1 MCGLAGILMHDGM
14 PDKAALDALAEAL
27 AHRGPDGSGEFSH
40 QDMAVVHTRLSIID
54 LATGD
59 QPIQDKRG
67 TVIVANGEI
76 YNYLELR
83 QNLGE
88 QNFQTHSD
96 CEPPLLLY
104 ELKGTQF
111 TQHLRGM
118 YGIAI
123 ADPHNHHI
131 QLARD
136 PFGIKPLYYIEIAGG
151 IAFASEAGALLEAG
165 LAPRELN
172 TLKRQE
178 LLQLQFT
185 TGTDTIFKAIK
196 RVAPGETLTLEGGRV
211 SHRLHHAALSKQ
223 APQNWSEAE
232 ALEKLDTALMDS
244 VMVHQRS
251 DVPYGMFLSGGV
263 DSSVVLACM
272 RELNDQPV
280 EAFTAGFSGTS
291 VADERDHAK
300 AVAAAAGANFHS
312 VEFREEDFWN
322 LLPSIAAAMD
332 DPAADYAILP
342 TYKLG
347 QAVHATGLKVVLS
360 GEGGDELFAGYGRY
374 RKQMRPWFLGGRKM
388 RSKGV
393 FAGLDLLHDNSAEW
407 RKGFDAVWQLEA
419 TPKRTK
425 LQIAQAVDCA
435 DWLPHDLLI
444 KLDRCLMAHGVEG
457 RTPLLDKKV
466 ADVAM
471 LLPDNLKVRGRVG
484 KYLLRRWLDQKL
496 PEAKAF
502 EKKKGFTVPVAEW
515 MGSRGRDLGKLV
527 GEQESIKEICD
538 PSGVEKLF
546 ASLEG
551 SAAKRNGQAAWVL
564 LFYALWHRR
573 HIEGVVP
580 EGDIFDCLGD
590 HKGKS

>member
-1 MCGLAGILMHDGM
+1 MCGLAGILLHDGT
-14 PDKAALDALAEAL
+14 PDTATIDALAAAL
-27 AHRGPDGSGEFSH
+27 AHRGPDGSGEFAY
-40 QDMAVVHTRLSIID
+40 QDMEVVHTRLSIID
-54 LATGD
+54 LETGD

-76 YNYLELR
+76 YNYLEMR
-83 QNLGE
+83 KSLGE
-88 QNFQTHSD
+88 QNFQTKSD
-96 CEPPLLLY
+96 SEIPLLLY
-104 ELKGTQF
+104 ELKGTTF
-111 TQHLRGM
+111 TQGLRGM

-123 ADPHNHHI
+123 ADTHNHHI

-136 PFGIKPLYYIEIAGG
+136 SFGIKPLYYTEFEGG
-151 IAFASEAGALLEAG
+151 VAFASEAGALLDAG
-165 LAPRELN
+165 LASRTLN
-172 TLKRQE
+172 TNKRQE

-185 TGTDTIFKAIK
+185 TGEDTIFENIK
-196 RVAPGETLTLEGGRV
+196 RVKPGQTLTLDGGKV
-211 SHRLHHAALSKQ
+211 THSLQLPALSKTGPEDWQ
-223 APQNWSEAE
+223 EKE
-232 ALEKLDTALMDS
+232 ALEKLDEALMDS
-244 VMVHQRS
+244 VLIHQRS

-272 RELNDQPV
+272 RDLNDKPV
-280 EAFTAGFSGTS
+280 EAFTSGFSGTS

-300 AVAAAAGANFHS
+300 AVAKAAGANFHD
-312 VEFREEDFWN
+312 VEFSEEDFWT
-322 LLPSIAAAMD
+322 LLPEIAAVMD

-347 QAVHATGLKVVLS
+347 AAVRDAGLKVVLS

-393 FAGLDLLHDNSAEW
+393 FHGLNVLRDTGNQW
-407 RKGFDAVWQLEA
+407 RDSFDEVWQRESK
-419 TPKRTK
+419 PKRTK

-457 RTPLLDKKV
+457 RTPLLDSKV
-466 ADVAM
+466 AGVAM
-471 LLPDNLKVRGRVG
+471 RLPDNLKVRGGIG
-484 KYLLRRWLDQKL
+484 KYLLRKWLDQKL
-496 PEAKAF
+496 PEARAF
-502 EKKKGFTVPVAEW
+502 DKKKGFTVPVAEW
-515 MGSRGRDLGKLV
+515 MGRRGSELGKIIAV
-527 GEQESIKEICD
+527 QDSIQEACD
-538 PSGVEKLF
+538 ARGVEKLF

-580 EGDIFDCLGD
+580 EGDVFDCLDG
-590 HKGKS
+590 

>member
-1 MCGLAGILMHDGM
+1 MCGLAGILLQDGK
-14 PDKAALDALAEAL
+14 PDKAVIDALANAL
-27 AHRGPDGSGEFSH
+27 AHRGPDGSGAFAS
-40 QDMAVVHTRLSIID
+40 QDIEVIHTRLSIID
-54 LATGD
+54 LETGD
-59 QPIQDKRG
+59 QPIQDKHG
-67 TVIVANGEI
+67 AVIVANGEI

-83 QNLGE
+83 EALGE
-88 QNFQTHSD
+88 QNFQTKSD

-104 ELKGTQF
+104 ELEGTAF
-111 TQHLRGM
+111 TQSLRGM

-123 ADPHNHHI
+123 VDPHNQHI
-131 QLARD
+131 HLARD
-136 PFGIKPLYYIEIAGG
+136 PYGIKPLYYTEFEGG
-151 IAFASEAGALLEAG
+151 IAFASEAAALLDAG
-165 LAPRELN
+165 LAPRNLN
-172 TLKRQE
+172 TGKRQE

-185 TGTDTIFKAIK
+185 TGVETIFENIK
-196 RVAPGETLTLEGGRV
+196 RVAPGETLTLKSGRIT
-211 SHRLHHAALSKQ
+211 HHLHHRPLPKGG
-223 APQNWSEAE
+223 PENWTEKE
-232 ALEKLDTALMDS
+232 ALEKLDEALMDS

-272 RELNDQPV
+272 RDLNEQPV
-280 EAFTAGFSGTS
+280 EAFTAGFSGTG
-291 VADERDHAK
+291 VADERDHAQT
-300 AVAAAAGANFHS
+300 VANAAGANFHGI
-312 VEFREEDFWN
+312 EFSEQDFWA
-322 LLPSIAAAMD
+322 LLPEIAATMD

-347 QAVHATGLKVVLS
+347 QAAQQAGLKVVLS

-393 FAGLDLLHDNSAEW
+393 FHGLGLLRDQSSDW
-407 RKGFDAVWQLEA
+407 RNNFEAVWAREA
-419 TPKRTK
+419 NSGRSK

-471 LLPDNLKVRGRVG
+471 LLPDDLKVRGRIG
-484 KYLLRRWLDQKL
+484 KYLLRQWLEQKL
-496 PEAKAF
+496 PEARPF
-502 EKKKGFTVPVAEW
+502 DKKKGFTVPVAEW
-515 MGSRGRDLGKLV
+515 MGRRGGKLGKLV
-527 GEQESIKEICD
+527 AAQESIKDVCD
-538 PSGVEKLF
+538 PVGVEKLF

-551 SAAKRNGQAAWVL
+551 SAVKRNGQAAWVL

-573 HIEGVVP
+573 HIEGIAP
-580 EGDIFDCLGD
+580 AGDVFECLG
-590 HKGKS
+590 G

>member
-1 MCGLAGILMHDGM
+1 MCGLAGILLHDGK
-14 PDKAALDALAEAL
+14 PDDTAINALAAAL
-27 AHRGPDGSGEFSH
+27 AHRGPDGSGEFAS
-40 QDMAVVHTRLSIID
+40 QDMEVIHTRLSIID
-54 LATGD
+54 LETGD
-59 QPIQDKRG
+59 QPIHDKRG

-83 QNLGE
+83 QSLGE
-88 QNFQTHSD
+88 QNFQTKSD

-104 ELKGTQF
+104 ELNGTAFSQA
-111 TQHLRGM
+111 LRGM

-123 ADPHNHHI
+123 ADPDNHRI

-136 PFGIKPLYYIEIAGG
+136 PFGIKPLYYTEFDGG
-151 IAFASEAGALLEAG
+151 IAFASEAGALLDAG
-165 LAPRELN
+165 LAKRALN
-172 TLKRQE
+172 TDKRQE

-185 TGTDTIFKAIK
+185 TGEKTIFQDIK
-196 RVAPGETLTLEGGRV
+196 RVEPGQTLTLDGRQV
-211 SHRLHHAALSKQ
+211 THSLHHRALPKGG
-223 APQNWSEAE
+223 PENWSEGE
-232 ALEKLDTALMDS
+232 ALAKLDEALMDS
-244 VMVHQRS
+244 VMIHQRS

-272 RELNDQPV
+272 RDLNEQPV

-291 VADERDHAK
+291 VADEREHAK
-300 AVAAAAGANFHS
+300 TVAAAAGANFHE
-312 VEFREEDFWN
+312 VEFSENDFWS
-322 LLPSIAAAMD
+322 LLPKIAAAMD

-347 QAVHATGLKVVLS
+347 QLVKDAGLKVVLS

-374 RKQMRPWFLGGRKM
+374 RKQMRPWYLGGRNM
-388 RSKGV
+388 RAKGV
-393 FAGLDLLHDNSAEW
+393 FHDLNLLRDRGIAWRDN
-407 RKGFDAVWQLEA
+407 FDIIWARESNS
-419 TPKRTK
+419 KRTK

-471 LLPDNLKVRGRVG
+471 RLPDNLKVRGRVG
-484 KYLLRRWLDQKL
+484 KYLLRVWLDQKL
-496 PEAKAF
+496 PEARPF
-502 EKKKGFTVPVAEW
+502 DKKKGFTVPVAEW
-515 MGSRGRDLGKLV
+515 IGRRGSDLGKLV
-527 GEQESIKEICD
+527 AVQDSINEICD
-538 PSGVEKLF
+538 PTGVEKLF

-551 SAAKRNGQAAWVL
+551 SHAKRSGQAAWVL

-573 HIEGVVP
+573 HIGGVVP
-580 EGDIFDCLGD
+580 EGDVFEVL
-590 HKGKS
+590 SA